1 MRGIERWL
9 GAAGL
14 ALTVLLPLAAQA
26 NDAFLRAVAIPASA
40 CHPDNE
46 QSSAVGTSK
55 LLADGAFAQG
65 GTGTVTMGLGCP
77 LPASSVKLSG
87 SGPKAMSKFRVYY
100 SDSDGFAGG
109 GLIELTLYKMR
120 LQDNPI
126 GDPKVVCVWDSNRFG
141 NLNKGTA
148 QMKTFPCSFNLE
160 PATLYYF
167 RIHLQA
173 GPGQRVRFIGLDFP

>member
-1 MRGIERWL
+1 MDLLNRWL

-14 ALTVLLPLAAQA
+14 VLAGLMPGDGQA
-26 NDAFLRAVAIPASA
+26 NDAFLKAVAIPASA
-40 CHPDNE
+40 CHPSGE
-46 QSSAVGTSK
+46 QNSAVGSSE
-55 LLADGAFAQG
+55 LYSDRAEAEG
-65 GTGTVTMGLGCP
+65 GTGTATMGLGCP
-77 LPASSVKLSG
+77 LPAGSVKLSG
-87 SGPKAMSKFRVYY
+87 SGSKAMSKFRVYY

-109 GLIELTLYKMR
+109 GLIELTLYKIR
-120 LQDNPI
+120 LQGNPI

-173 GPGQRVRFIGLDFP
+173 GPGQRVKFIGLDFP